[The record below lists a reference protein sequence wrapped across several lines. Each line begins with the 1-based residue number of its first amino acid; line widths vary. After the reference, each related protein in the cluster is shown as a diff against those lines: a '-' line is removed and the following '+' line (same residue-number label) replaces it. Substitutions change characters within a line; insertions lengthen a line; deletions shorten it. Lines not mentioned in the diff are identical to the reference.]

1 MEGHAF
7 AIFVNGKNLLSVL
20 PVLSTTWSRVWT
32 AYLGG
37 CIGAF
42 QIGKVV
48 ASLPLLIDDLSL
60 SLAQAGWVLSLFS
73 LIAAAAGAL
82 FGMLADRLGPARLA
96 AIGLVIAALGSF
108 AGATADSFAWL
119 ILTRLIEGFGFILAI
134 VSCPSLI
141 SRSVTDRDRPLAMGL
156 WGSFLPVGVA
166 GSMLLTPAA
175 IELHG
180 WRGLWGDVGWLSIF
194 WAILILVTF
203 ARDDRTGGPTPAFG
217 ELLAPVKKMGPLL
230 LLIGFACY
238 SALYQSVTALLPT
251 MLVDDY
257 ALLLSSAA
265 SLGSFVVVANVIG
278 NVGAGW
284 LIGRGVAPWILL
296 TIAFLIMGLCAS
308 LMFAAF
314 TEPSMKIIFGLVFSA
329 CGGMF
334 PGTAFVLA
342 ARLAATPAHVA
353 MMAGLLLQGSGIGQT
368 TGPLLTS
375 AVVDASNNWSAAIP
389 GFVSVAFIGLCCALI
404 LRRLDR
410 RSSIDNQKNRGQ

>member
-1 MEGHAF
+1 M
-7 AIFVNGKNLLSVL
+7 
-20 PVLSTTWSRVWT
+20 TTRWSRVWI

-48 ASLPLLIDDLSL
+48 ASLPLLIDDLFL
-60 SLAQAGWVLSLFS
+60 SLAEAGWVLSLFS

-82 FGMLADRLGPARLA
+82 FGMLADRYGPARLA
-96 AIGLVIAALGSF
+96 VTGLVIAALGSF
-108 AGATADSFAWL
+108 AGAASESFAWL
-119 ILTRLIEGFGFILAI
+119 ISTRLLEGLGFILAI

-141 SRSVTDRDRPLAMGL
+141 SRSVADRDRPLAMGL

-166 GSMLLTPAA
+166 GSMLFTPLA
-175 IELHG
+175 IEWHG
-180 WRGLWGDVGWLSIF
+180 WRGLWGDVAWISLA
-194 WAILILVTF
+194 WAVLILVTF
-203 ARDDRTGGPTPAFG
+203 TRDDKAGGPSPAFSA
-217 ELLAPVKKMGPLL
+217 LLAPVRKLGPFLL
-230 LLIGFACY
+230 VIGFACY

-251 MLVDDY
+251 MLVEDY
-257 ALLLSSAA
+257 EMLLSSAA
-265 SLGSFVVVANVIG
+265 TLGSLVVVANVLG

-284 LIGRGVAPWILL
+284 LIGRGVAPWLLL
-296 TIAFLIMGLCAS
+296 TVAFVMMGCCAS

-314 TEPSMKIIFGLVFSA
+314 TEPSIKVVLGLIFSA

-368 TGPLLTS
+368 SGPLLTS
-375 AVVDASNNWSAAIP
+375 AVVDASGIWSAAIP
-389 GFVSVAFIGLCCALI
+389 GFVSVAGLGLCCAMI

-410 RSSIDNQKNRGQ
+410 SAQSTH